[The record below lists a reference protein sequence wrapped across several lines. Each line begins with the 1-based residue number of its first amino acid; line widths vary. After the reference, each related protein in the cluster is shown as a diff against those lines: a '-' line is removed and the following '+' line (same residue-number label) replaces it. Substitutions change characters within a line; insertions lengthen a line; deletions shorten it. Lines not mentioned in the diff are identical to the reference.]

1 MSVPHSSGSGIHD
14 YELIVPG
21 KKTQHLLHEI
31 LLQNMET
38 LPNPA
43 VRGLQP
49 LKTKKYKFTQTLET
63 TANGHKLKWQIFL
76 GPRNAWVYP
85 FTSGQASGWRSSFEK
100 KKNLRTVHMYEILK
114 RICHMHTHTHV
125 KFSRMETSST
135 QSSSFHHELCP
146 LQGSFILNCN
156 FWG

>member
-1 MSVPHSSGSGIHD
+1 MSVPNSSGSGIHG
-14 YELIVPG
+14 YELLIVPG

-63 TANGHKLKWQIFL
+63 TANGHKLKCQIFL

-100 KKNLRTVHMYEILK
+100 KISGLYICKKFSKNMS
-114 RICHMHTHTHV
+114 HTHTHTWN
-125 KFSRMETSST
+125 FQEWR
-135 QSSSFHHELCP
+135 
-146 LQGSFILNCN
+146 ILPHKAVLSIMSCAH
-156 FWG
+156 

>member
-1 MSVPHSSGSGIHD
+1 MSVPNSSGSGIHD
-14 YELIVPG
+14 YELLIVPG

-63 TANGHKLKWQIFL
+63 TANGHKLKCQIFL
-76 GPRNAWVYP
+76 GPRNA
-85 FTSGQASGWRSSFEK
+85 
-100 KKNLRTVHMYEILK
+100 
-114 RICHMHTHTHV
+114 
-125 KFSRMETSST
+125 
-135 QSSSFHHELCP
+135 
-146 LQGSFILNCN
+146 
-156 FWG
+156 